1 MQLKK
6 YDVILCKGNKSIVSK
21 IIEKV
26 TKNKYSHAELF
37 LGNYL
42 IVDGMPNGVKIRPMD
57 RSLGKFDAY
66 RYKGEITSEQEKLI
80 EEYIQKRLNCKY
92 NFKELILQLFNKQDK
107 DKTKVICIT
116 LVTEA
121 FQYAGIDVGEWQVGF
136 GQICDNEIFAKV
148 NN

>member
-1 MQLKK
+1 MILKPF
-6 YDVILCKGNKSIVSK
+6 DVILCKGDKKLISK
-21 IIEKV
+21 LICKITGAE
-26 TKNKYSHAELF
+26 YHHAEIY